1 MPIPT
6 DKLKGMKKASKGGSR
21 IGADDEIMIDVV
33 KLINEFP
40 KRLTLTGIAETLQLR
55 GKHMDVKINNLR
67 SRIRRRL
74 DILCSTTDRTTGES
88 ALKRKSE
95 LRIDAFGETD
105 GSIRYIWYLP
115 KHEDDVTGETMVAD
129 EFMHL
134 IFSGVQKQ
142 PEYIKDL
149 FEEWR
154 QQSLVEQETF
164 DVEGFKVSFWRYI
177 RKRIKSDTIWV
188 QYIAAELGIE
198 QDVLI
203 EKRVIRRFSII
214 IEEVWSEVE

>member
-6 DKLKGMKKASKGGSR
+6 ENLKGMKKVQRGTR
-21 IGADDEIMIDVV
+21 IGADDEIMQDVV

-40 KRLTLTGIAETLQLR
+40 TRLTLTGIAETLQLR
-55 GKHMDVKINNLR
+55 GKYMDVKTNNLR

-74 DILCSTTDRTTGES
+74 DILCETKDRRTGES
-88 ALKRKSE
+88 ALNRKSE
-95 LRIDAFGETD
+95 LRVDAFGETD

-115 KHEDDVTGETMVAD
+115 KHEDDVTGETMLAD

-134 IFSGVQKQ
+134 IIAGVQKQ
-142 PEYIKDL
+142 PEYIKDI

-154 QQSLVEQETF
+154 QQSIASEEVF
-164 DVEGFKVSFWRYI
+164 DVEGFKVSFWLYI
-177 RKRIKSDTIWV
+177 RSRIREDKIWV
-188 QYIAAELGIE
+188 QYIAAELGVE
-198 QDVLI
+198 QDPLM
-203 EKRVIRRFSII
+203 EKRTIRRFSTI